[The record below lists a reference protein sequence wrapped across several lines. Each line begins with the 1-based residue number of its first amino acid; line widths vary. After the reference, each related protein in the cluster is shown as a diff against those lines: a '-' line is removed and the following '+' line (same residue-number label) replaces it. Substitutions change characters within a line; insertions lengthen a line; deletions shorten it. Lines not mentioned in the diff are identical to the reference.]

1 MKVQVKQIL
10 THTPPC
16 TSCPIVARSF
26 KTGFSCAGL
35 SSLFTLSLNWTAD
48 IPQTVANTA
57 QSVALRAYKKQMH
70 FMYLLT
76 SQCVMAILEGQR
88 FHASSITSPERRKSS
103 LGFMQKPNIPASA
116 LNLDLEIKAV
126 FCWLGEFFD
135 DLSYSQSAFNS
146 PQSLV
151 LHLTKKIVLKCRIA
165 HQFPLKDC
173 SPKTNRGA
181 MFK

>member
-1 MKVQVKQIL
+1 MSLHSRSEAGFEPVLQVLLALPVRVCLQITDRLCIPNPHPAEHCKRGKKEQNVLYDAINNISGADYLTFIEMKVQVKQIL

-16 TSCPIVARSF
+16 TSCPIIARSF

-35 SSLFTLSLNWTAD
+35 SSLFALSLNWTAD

-88 FHASSITSPERRKSS
+88 FHAE
-103 LGFMQKPNIPASA
+103 
-116 LNLDLEIKAV
+116 
-126 FCWLGEFFD
+126 
-135 DLSYSQSAFNS
+135 
-146 PQSLV
+146 
-151 LHLTKKIVLKCRIA
+151 TKY
-165 HQFPLKDC
+165 
-173 SPKTNRGA
+173 TN
-181 MFK
+181 